1 MPLPM
6 NLFFT
11 VFIGFASVMLL
22 RTLWIASSS
31 ERIDS
36 YLKETNKGKK
46 WVDHYGYDKSLK
58 MMKTVAIPIGIIAPL
73 FFIGAGIAMYKF
85 ISGIIANGQI

>member
-1 MPLPM
+1 MPLPI
-6 NLFFT
+6 NIFFL
-11 VFIGFASVMLL
+11 VFIGFASALLL

-36 YLKETNKGKK
+36 YLKETKKGKK
-46 WVDHYGYDKSLK
+46 WIDHYGYEKSLK

-73 FFIGAGIAMYKF
+73 FFIGAGIAMYNF
-85 ISGIIANGQI
+85 ISGIIASGQI

>member
-36 YLKETNKGKK
+36 YLRETKKGKK

-58 MMKTVAIPIGIIAPL
+58 MMKTVAIPTGIIAPL
-73 FFIGAGIAMYKF
+73 FFIGAGIAMYQF
-85 ISGIIANGQI
+85 MSGIIASGQI